1 MLIKTYKG
9 KHVFQPHFFILNKA
23 NNCGKPLTAA
33 CANCFVC
40 LLDTEEEKQFHY
52 WLLYALWQ
60 TSQFDSYLCGSV
72 IPFIHIKDVKSV
84 VANAA
89 IKANNNLKKYHKALD
104 LLIEINKREGQL
116 KQQIKVITNAKRILL
131 REVLK

>member
-9 KHVFQPHFFILNKA
+9 KHVFQPHFFILNKG

-40 LLDTEEEKQFHY
+40 LCNTEEEKNFHY

-60 TSQFDSYLCGSV
+60 TSQFEPYLCGSV
-72 IPFIHIKDVKSV
+72 IPFIHIKNVKSV
-84 VANAA
+84 VANAVL
-89 IKANNNLKKYHKALD
+89 KANNNLNKYHKVLD
-104 LLIEINKREGQL
+104 LLIEINKREDQL
-116 KQQIKVITNAKRILL
+116 KQQIKVITNAKRVLL
-131 REVLK
+131 RDVLK